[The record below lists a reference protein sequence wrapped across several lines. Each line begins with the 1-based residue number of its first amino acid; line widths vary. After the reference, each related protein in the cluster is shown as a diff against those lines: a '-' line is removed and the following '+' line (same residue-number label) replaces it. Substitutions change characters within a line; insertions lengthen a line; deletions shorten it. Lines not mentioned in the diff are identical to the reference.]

1 MFTSGHF
8 IWFGALSV
16 LIIVGI
22 VLSKKLG
29 PSQRTVERIVCC
41 LLIPLKIMHVCL
53 SMKASPDGGLVVD
66 QTQLSFHLCSIM
78 IYCVIIINFIK
89 NEKVLAQMKSF
100 MTPCLLI
107 GAFMALLIP
116 TEGVDPSVPRVWQ
129 YMLIHGTLVFFG
141 FYLMLVEKVDLTF
154 KAFLHNLKLLL
165 VVVVFG
171 FLMNSVL
178 EQYNTNFLFLR
189 KPPMEGLPI
198 LNLDNGW
205 YIYFVS
211 LALVACTLLFLV
223 QLPYYYQGDR
233 EERKIKTYKKR
244 CASAHRF
251 YTVKLNFPK

>member
-1 MFTSGHF
+1 MFTASHF
-8 IWFGALSV
+8 IWLGVLGALIV
-16 LIIVGI
+16 AGII
-22 VLSKKLG
+22 LLKKLNI
-29 PSQRTVERIVCC
+29 SQKKVERAVLF
-41 LLIPLKIMHVCL
+41 LLVPLKIFHVCL
-53 SMKASPDGGLVVD
+53 SMKASADGGFVID
-66 QTQLSFHLCSIM
+66 QTQLSFHLCSIV
-78 IYCVIIINFIK
+78 IYCVILINFIK
-89 NEKVLAQMKSF
+89 NEKVLSVMKSF

-205 YIYFVS
+205 YVYFVT
-211 LALVACTLLFLV
+211 LALVASALLFLV
-223 QLPYYYQGDR
+223 QLPFI
-233 EERKIKTYKKR
+233 IKGARNKQK
-244 CASAHRF
+244 
-251 YTVKLNFPK
+251 